1 MRSFWLSFLAVQFAG
16 LLGSIGVESFH
27 QGAIGFTCHLIAVVL
42 LEPGLI
48 LARAIIDKFYWERF
62 TSEDLFRYASVL
74 SFLVNGVLAIWARAF
89 FKALRPQRD
98 T

>member
-1 MRSFWLSFLAVQFAG
+1 MTSFWLAFLVVQLAG
-16 LLGSIGVESFH
+16 LLGSVGVEIFH
-27 QGAIGFTCHLIAVVL
+27 QNPFGFACHMVALIL

-62 TSEDLFRYASVL
+62 STEDLFRYASVL
-74 SFLVNGVLAIWARAF
+74 SFFVNIFLAIWARAF

-98 T
+98 S

>member
-1 MRSFWLSFLAVQFAG
+1 MRSFWLAFLAVQFAG
-16 LLGSIGVESFH
+16 LLGSVGVEIFH
-27 QGAIGFTCHLIAVVL
+27 QGPFGFACHLIAVVL

-62 TSEDLFRYASVL
+62 SSEELFRYASVFGAL
-74 SFLVNGVLAIWARAF
+74 ANAIFAIWARAF

>member
-1 MRSFWLSFLAVQFAG
+1 MSTFWLAFLAVQLAG
-16 LLGSIGVESFH
+16 LLGSIGVEVFC
-27 QGAIGFTCHLIAVVL
+27 QKTVGFACHLIAVLL

-74 SFLVNGVLAIWARAF
+74 GFFLNVVLAIWARAF

>member
-1 MRSFWLSFLAVQFAG
+1 MSTFWLAFLAVQLAG
-16 LLGSIGVESFH
+16 LLGSIGVEVFH
-27 QGAIGFTCHLIAVVL
+27 QDPVGFACHLIAVVL
-42 LEPGLI
+42 LEPGLV

-62 TSEDLFRYASVL
+62 SSEDLFRYASVL
-74 SFLVNGVLAIWARAF
+74 GFFLNVVLAIWARAF